1 MRPHNVEPGTC
12 QDINI
17 SAAVMIYQ
25 NLDIHAGIALIAC
38 AQHDY
43 EPMRQS
49 RTSVK
54 PQTYGRVLQCLYKGR
69 KTCKI

>member
-49 RTSVK
+49 R
-54 PQTYGRVLQCLYKGR
+54 R
-69 KTCKI
+69 